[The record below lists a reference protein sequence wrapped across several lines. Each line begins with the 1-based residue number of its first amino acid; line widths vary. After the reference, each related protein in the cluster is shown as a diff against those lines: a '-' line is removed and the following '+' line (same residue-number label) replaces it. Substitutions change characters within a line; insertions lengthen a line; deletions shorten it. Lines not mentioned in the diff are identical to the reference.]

1 MNNSEDHIF
10 TSLEDI
16 FYDLSLVF
24 TPAERL
30 TVSQAAEKYR
40 QVHQPGSYIGPWK
53 NSTTPY
59 MVEPCDIWSNR
70 DVNKAAF
77 CGPAQSGKTDSII
90 VNGVAYHIVC
100 EPMDMVVYNP
110 SMAAARDFSNRRID
124 RLHVHSKDVG
134 KHIRIGTSADNVLD
148 KTYINGML
156 LTLSWPSVTEF
167 AGKPIGRAVLT
178 DYDRMDDDINGDG
191 NPFDLAAKRT
201 TTFGS
206 FAMTF
211 AESSPS
217 RPILDPKWMRSG
229 AHEAPPTTG
238 ILALYNRGDRRKW
251 YWPCPH
257 CENFFTP
264 DFSMLHYDKSAGS
277 IPQIADTVYLKCP
290 HCEEAISPDHRHGMN
305 LKGMWLK
312 EGQYVTPDRVVH
324 GEGRKADMASW
335 WLNGLAAAFTTWRG
349 LVSEYLIA
357 EEEYERT
364 QDEGKL
370 QTFFNTDLAEPYYP
384 RAMLND
390 VRIPEEL
397 KARAEG
403 LAKKRVPHGVR
414 FLVATIDVQK
424 NMFIYQ
430 VFGILPGEPFD
441 MVLIDRDKIV
451 YSKRVDDEA
460 DVEGQMQWVKPGTY
474 QEDWDLITEHVL
486 NKTYPLDDDSGRV
499 MGIKIAGC
507 DSGGKAGVTANAYA
521 YWRKLKAAGEAQRFI
536 LLKGDPLPNR
546 ERVRITWPDSSDH
559 KNMAAARGDV
569 PVYMLNSNVIK
580 DMLDGRLDCV
590 TPGRGMIRFPDWL
603 EDWFYDEMC
612 AEIRTAKG
620 WEKKAKRNEAWDL
633 SYYAIGVCL
642 SRMIGIEKVDW
653 SNPMPWMA
661 DWDRNPYVRDA
672 EGNTKFA
679 VVEAVEYDFA
689 KLAKELAS

>member
-1 MNNSEDHIF
+1 MNSDNVIYESLDHIF
-10 TSLEDI
+10 H
-16 FYDLSLVF
+16 DLASIF

-30 TVSQAAEKYR
+30 TVSQAAVRYR
-40 QVHQPGSYIGPWK
+40 KVHQPGSYIGDWK
-53 NSTTPY
+53 NEMTPY
-59 MVEPCDIWSNR
+59 MVEPCDIWSSR

-77 CGPAQSGKTDSII
+77 CGPAQSGKTDAIV
-90 VNGVAYHIVC
+90 VNGVGYHVTC
-100 EPMDMVVYNP
+100 EPMDMVIYNP

-124 RLHVHSKDVG
+124 RLHIHSKDIG

-217 RPILDPKWMRSG
+217 RPILDPKWMRSSP
-229 AHEAPPTTG
+229 HEAPPTTG
-238 ILALYNRGDRRKW
+238 ILALYNRGDRRRW

-257 CENFFTP
+257 CSNFFTP
-264 DFSMLHYDKSAGS
+264 DFSMLKFDKSLGS
-277 IPQIADTVYLKCP
+277 IPEIADSTYMQCP
-290 HCEEAISPDHRHGMN
+290 HCDKRIEQSSRYSMN
-305 LKGMWLK
+305 VRGVWLK
-312 EGQYVTPDRVVH
+312 DGQTITPDRVVH
-324 GEGRKADMASW
+324 GAGRSSDMASW
-335 WLNGLAAAFTTWRG
+335 WLNGTAAAFTTWRG
-349 LVSEYLIA
+349 LVSEYLTA

-364 QDEGKL
+364 GDEGKL

-384 RAMLND
+384 RAMMTDL
-390 VRIPEEL
+390 RLPEEL
-397 KARAEG
+397 KARAESLG
-403 LAKKRVPHGVR
+403 RKKVPHGVR

-430 VFGILPGEPFD
+430 VFGILPGYPFD

-451 YSKRVDDEA
+451 YSKRVDEDA
-460 DVEGQMQWVKPGTY
+460 DVEGQFEWVKPGTY

-486 NKTYPLDDDSGRV
+486 NKTYELDDDSGRV
-499 MGIKIAGC
+499 MGIKMAGS

-521 YWRKLKAAGEAQRFI
+521 YWRKLKAAGEGHRFI

-546 ERVRITWPDSSDH
+546 ERVRVTWPDSSDH

-569 PVYMLNSNVIK
+569 PVYLLNSNAIK
-580 DMLDGRLDCV
+580 DMLDNRLDCV
-590 TPGRGMIRFPDWL
+590 TPGKGMLRFPDWL

-612 AEIRTAKG
+612 AETRSPKG

-642 SRMIGIEKVDW
+642 TKMINVEKIDW
-653 SNPMPWMA
+653 SNPLPWCA
-661 DWDRNPYVRDA
+661 EWDRNPYVKSA
-672 EGNTKFA
+672 EGITKFA
-679 VVEAVEYDFA
+679 AVEAREYDFA
-689 KLAKELAS
+689 KLARELA